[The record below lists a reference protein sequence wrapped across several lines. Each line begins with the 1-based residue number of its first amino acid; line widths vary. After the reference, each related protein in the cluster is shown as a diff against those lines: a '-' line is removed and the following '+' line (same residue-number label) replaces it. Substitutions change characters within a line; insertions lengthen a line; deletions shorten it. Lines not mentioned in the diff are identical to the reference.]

1 MPPSGKPPAE
11 RAALCPPV
19 PASRG
24 YRWLLVLVL
33 LVAALL
39 RLPALDAAPPGI
51 NNDVAY
57 DAVDGLTIL
66 AGELRLW
73 FPGNFGREPA
83 VMYLLAGSSFLFG
96 RNELAIRFPTA
107 AAGLLTVAAVAP
119 LAVRLFRARPDA
131 RVIALLAA
139 AVMAVNFWHVFWS
152 RIGFRA
158 ILLPL
163 ALVVACWLLAR
174 AVDGDRRGWAA
185 AGAAVGATFYTYTAA
200 RVAPLLVALLFAF
213 DILLERTRWRPL
225 LDGWTRLAVVAT
237 LVALPLGVYFAL
249 HPDHFLS
256 RIGQL
261 LPVDSDQ
268 TLPVPAASPDRAIVG
283 SFAMFVGDG
292 GSNWVLSLPGRGV
305 FDPVTV
311 PFFLVGLGTAL
322 VRFRQRAERWLLLWL
337 VIFLLPAILAREG
350 HPNYSRSI
358 GALPAAMVLAALGL
372 AEISQAGTR
381 WLRSPRLRAGMAAT
395 LFAVSGS
402 LTAHDYFRVWATHP
416 EVARA
421 FAVPLTRIAKAANAT
436 SDGRAVLLL
445 ANPARGE
452 AFRYRVFDYLV
463 TGTAGGTLLADEA
476 EVRAWL
482 QREGWPGRLVEV
494 YDFPPTR
501 LGPDDPRE
509 VVDYLLRAAGKRLD
523 EREESG
529 VRRRL
534 YRLVGTTTPLAGPST
549 PLELGPLRVR
559 VDSVALTAD
568 RQALAVTATVMS
580 DGTGGAPDRLSV
592 QVFDLAGRPVGQSD
606 RPVVDGAGRPP
617 ERWLRPA
624 EERVYAVV
632 PLPPALAAGD
642 YELRLAAYRHDGA
655 ATLPARPALRLTLA
669 APLPLPADAPIV
681 RLDRPF
687 AGGAVVGWQ
696 TLGERGRPGDR
707 VALALYWQGPA
718 LRVALAVDGR
728 PSELQ
733 EAPASATPQR
743 VLLEGIIPATASGE
757 VALEL
762 VSDEGRLLLGRLVVV
777 DRPRIVEPPKL
788 ARSVTARFGDL
799 IELVGYDP
807 DVVTSPTMALDL
819 TLAWHALRDDLP
831 DLLMTVQVLDGE
843 RVVAERT
850 HRPHGGEAP
859 TTGWR
864 AGEYVLDGY
873 EMIPLPATVGAV
885 SIAVSVTEAATGK
898 PVPAAGAP
906 SIRLGPIALPG
917 R

>member
-1 MPPSGKPPAE
+1 M
-11 RAALCPPV
+11 
-19 PASRG
+19 
-24 YRWLLVLVL
+24 
-33 LVAALL
+33 AALL

-57 DAVDGLTIL
+57 DAVDGLTVL

-83 VMYLLAGSSFLFG
+83 AIYLLAASSFLFG

-119 LAVRLFRARPDA
+119 LAVRLFRTRPDA
-131 RVIALLAA
+131 RLIALLAA

-174 AVDGDRRGWAA
+174 AADGDRRSWTA
-185 AGAAVGATFYTYTAA
+185 AGVAFGATFYTYTAA
-200 RVAPLLVALLFAF
+200 RVVPLLVALLFAF
-213 DILLERTRWRPL
+213 DTLVERARWRAAL
-225 LDGWTRLAVVAT
+225 AGWTRLAGVAT

-249 HPDHFLS
+249 HPDHFFS

-261 LPVDSDQ
+261 LPLESEQ
-268 TLPVPAASPDRAIVG
+268 ALPVPAASPDRAILG

-311 PFFLVGLGTAL
+311 PFFLVGVGTAL
-322 VRFRQRAERWLLLWL
+322 VRFRQRAARWLLLWL
-337 VIFLLPAILAREG
+337 VVFLLPAILAREG
-350 HPNYSRSI
+350 HPNYSRAI
-358 GALPAAMVLAALGL
+358 GALPAAMLLAALGL
-372 AEISQAGTR
+372 AEVGQAVAR
-381 WLRSPRLRAGMAAT
+381 WLRSPRLRAAIALT
-395 LFAVSGS
+395 LLAISGG
-402 LTAHDYFRVWATHP
+402 LTAHDYFREWATHP

-421 FAVPLTRIAKAANAT
+421 FAVPITRIAKAANAT
-436 SDGRAVLLL
+436 NDGRAVLLL

-452 AFRYRVFDYLV
+452 AFRYRTFDYLV
-463 TGTAGGTLLADEA
+463 SGTAGGTLLANEA
-476 EVRAWL
+476 VVSAWL
-482 QREGWPGRLVEV
+482 AREGWPGRLVEV

-509 VVDYLLRAAGKRLD
+509 VVDYLFRAAGTRLD
-523 EREESG
+523 EREEGG
-529 VRRRL
+529 VRRRD
-534 YRLVGTTTPLAGPST
+534 YRLVGAATPLAGPSA

-568 RQALAVTATVMS
+568 HQALAVTATVMS
-580 DGTGGAPDRLSV
+580 DGTTGAPDRLSV
-592 QVFDLAGRPVGQSD
+592 QVFDRAGRPVGQSD
-606 RPVVDGAGRPP
+606 RPIVDGAGRPP

-624 EERVYAVV
+624 EERVYAIV
-632 PLPPALAAGD
+632 PLPPALAADD

-655 ATLPARPALRLTLA
+655 VNLPAGPAMSLALA

-681 RLDRPF
+681 RLDWPF
-687 AGGAVVGWQ
+687 AGGTVVGWQ
-696 TLGERGRPGDR
+696 TPAERVRPGDR
-707 VALALYWQGPA
+707 LPLALYWQGPA
-718 LRVALAVDGR
+718 LSVALAVDGR
-728 PSELQ
+728 AGERQ
-733 EAPASATPQR
+733 QAPASATPQR
-743 VLLEGIIPATASGE
+743 VPLEGIVPATASGE
-757 VALEL
+757 VTLEL
-762 VSDEGRLLLGRLVVV
+762 VSDDRRLLLGRRAVV
-777 DRPRIVEPPKL
+777 DRPRIFEPPRL
-788 ARSVTARFGDL
+788 ARPAATRFGDL

-807 DVVTSPTMALDL
+807 DVVTSPTLALDL
-819 TLAWHALRDDLP
+819 TLAWRALGDDLP
-831 DLLMTVQVLDGE
+831 DLLMTVQVLEGE
-843 RVVAERT
+843 RVVAERR

-873 EMIPLPATVGAV
+873 EMIPLPASVSAV
-885 SIAVSVTEAATGK
+885 SIVVSVTEAATGK
-898 PVPAAGAP
+898 PVPAAGAT